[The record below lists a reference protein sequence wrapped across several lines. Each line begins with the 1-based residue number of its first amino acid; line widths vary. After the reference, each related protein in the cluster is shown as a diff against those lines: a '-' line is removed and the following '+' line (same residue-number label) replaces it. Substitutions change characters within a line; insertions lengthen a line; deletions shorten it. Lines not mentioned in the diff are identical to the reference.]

1 MRPSIIVAA
10 YGPDAVTL
18 GAVRRSRALAGSSG
32 NVTVVAALGPGA
44 GAAAR
49 CAGIPGTRVVP
60 GVGSE
65 ALRAALEA
73 TGPGPVLFL
82 HDDVLLTGPNLDR
95 MMAEL
100 ARRGG
105 FVVPWSNDVGM
116 DHFCGP
122 LPDSRQAAGRLRERA
137 ATLGAAASP
146 RVVRPSCLLAG
157 REDMALLA
165 GSHIVDPRLKLDLID
180 LPVAI
185 APRAVVAHDSTCTAS
200 LLAPDGPDG
209 RPLLIASMIVRDEE
223 RMLPGLLASIEG
235 LVDGTV
241 ICDTGSTDRTVE
253 VARSMGA
260 TVFHR
265 EWRDDF
271 SWARNESLIEA
282 EATGAWWLLTI
293 DADDR
298 VVCPDP
304 VELRRMLATYLG
316 EYEGFGVAVEN
327 RDDLDAVSSTAFT
340 SCRIHRAT
348 GRYRFVRPIHETLVD
363 IETMEQPK
371 PPFMAQLTVVHLGY
385 HEDVMAERG
394 KVQRN
399 LRLTRQM
406 FEADPSPKNALE
418 YARSIKVSGGDRH
431 ESSRLMSG
439 ILATFE
445 EQRIAVENN
454 RGFFTYVLTSL
465 AEDALALGDPGT
477 ALHRARQVVELVP
490 ADDLAAK
497 VLAEAALQLG
507 KPQEVLDMQEHR
519 RQATSATPTFRSVP
533 ARAALGALEAA
544 ALARLGRL
552 DEAFAT
558 AMDALSLSPAHFGA
572 WPDMAAAAAT
582 LPPEGCERVLLA
594 LASRDP
600 TGEFFPAVV
609 GKLAP
614 ANTARFCL
622 AYCTEG
628 GTHPEAVRVGLMAA
642 LLSGQPG
649 VFRDLVRYAGR
660 LDGEILQRIAERAR
674 AKGHPELA
682 GLLGTPEAALKAP
695 DQISPAPA

>member
-1 MRPSIIVAA
+1 
-10 YGPDAVTL
+10 
-18 GAVRRSRALAGSSG
+18 
-32 NVTVVAALGPGA
+32 
-44 GAAAR
+44 
-49 CAGIPGTRVVP
+49 
-60 GVGSE
+60 
-65 ALRAALEA
+65 
-73 TGPGPVLFL
+73 
-82 HDDVLLTGPNLDR
+82 
-95 MMAEL
+95 
-100 ARRGG
+100 
-105 FVVPWSNDVGM
+105 
-116 DHFCGP
+116 
-122 LPDSRQAAGRLRERA
+122 
-137 ATLGAAASP
+137 
-146 RVVRPSCLLAG
+146 
-157 REDMALLA
+157 
-165 GSHIVDPRLKLDLID
+165 
-180 LPVAI
+180 
-185 APRAVVAHDSTCTAS
+185 
-200 LLAPDGPDG
+200 
-209 RPLLIASMIVRDEE
+209 
-223 RMLPGLLASIEG
+223 
-235 LVDGTV
+235 
-241 ICDTGSTDRTVE
+241 
-253 VARSMGA
+253 MGA

-327 RDDLDAVSSTAFT
+327 RDDLDAVPSSAFT

-348 GRYRFVRPIHETLVD
+348 GRYRFVRPIHEALVD

-385 HEDVMAERG
+385 HGDVMAERG
-394 KVQRN
+394 KAQRN

-418 YARSIKVSGGDRH
+418 YARSIKVSGGDRRD
-431 ESSRLMSG
+431 SSRLMAG
-439 ILATFE
+439 VLATFE
-445 EQRIAVENN
+445 EQHIPVESNQ
-454 RGFFTYVLTSL
+454 GFFAYVLTSL

-519 RQATSATPTFRSVP
+519 RQAVSPTPTFRSVA

-552 DEAFAT
+552 DDAFAA

-582 LPPEGCERVLLA
+582 LPPEVCERVLLA
-594 LASRDP
+594 LALRDP
-600 TGEFFPAVV
+600 TGAFFPAVV

-614 ANTARFCL
+614 ADTARFCL
-622 AYCTEG
+622 AYCTG
-628 GTHPEAVRVGLMAA
+628 GGMHPEAVRVGLMAA
-642 LLSGQPG
+642 LLSGLPG
-649 VFRDLVRYAGR
+649 VFRDLVAYAGR
-660 LDGEILQRIAERAR
+660 LDGEILQRIAERAG

-682 GLLGTPEAALKAP
+682 ELLAV
-695 DQISPAPA
+695 PA